1 VREAM
6 KKPGTSMAREAIA
19 KPKALLGRHTR
30 FGEQKEVEDEEDLTH
45 TMSQSLEDKEEKE
58 RKKND

>member
-1 VREAM
+1 MREAM

-30 FGEQKEVEDEEDLTH
+30 FGEQKEVEDEDLTH
-45 TMSQSLEDKEEKE
+45 TMSRLKIKK
-58 RKKND
+58 RKKEKKKD

>member
-1 VREAM
+1 M

-30 FGEQKEVEDEEDLTH
+30 FGEQKEVEDEDLTH
-45 TMSQSLEDKEEKE
+45 TMSRLKIKK
-58 RKKND
+58 RKKEKKKD